1 LPPLPAPADNAA
13 MESESNRKRRF
24 QFSLRTLLIIVA
36 VAAGLFAIW
45 SRTSALEA
53 AGCAVSGLAIW
64 AALRWRFMAQLG
76 LLARLFVL
84 AIGLTGLW
92 FVAVEE
98 SVYVDQCPDCHYL
111 ALVAQYKIVGVVVSE
126 KTYHNSRSLIEQ
138 AASCLGVS
146 CFHPHIER
154 WQKHRWWG
162 LLICRCP
169 CWNGT
174 LNLVGDQS
182 PEFVEAL
189 GQALRRQ
196 EKQNPNLAAEF
207 KERVLEKHDMVYW
220 RQLIQL
226 VDTDPAMQQYENA
239 KNNSE

>member
-1 LPPLPAPADNAA
+1 MDAEPLK
-13 MESESNRKRRF
+13 RKRRRF
-24 QFSLRTLLIIVA
+24 QFSLRTVLIIVA

-45 SRTSALEA
+45 SRTSTFESRRM
-53 AGCAVSGLAIW
+53 AVSGLAIW
-64 AALRWRFMAQLG
+64 AALSSRFLARLG
-76 LLARLFVL
+76 LLARLPVL
-84 AIGLTGLW
+84 ATGLTGLW

-98 SVYVDQCPDCHYL
+98 SVYVDQCPDCGYL
-111 ALVAQYKIVGVVVSE
+111 AFVAQHKIVGVVVSE
-126 KTYHNSRSLIEQ
+126 KTYHNSQSLIEQ

-146 CFHPHIER
+146 CSHPNVDR
-154 WQKHRWWG
+154 WQMHRYWG

-182 PEFVEAL
+182 PEFVKAL

-220 RQLIQL
+220 RQLMQL
-226 VDTDPAMQQYENA
+226 VEADSAMQQYENA
-239 KNNSE
+239 HHSE

>member
-1 LPPLPAPADNAA
+1 MGA
-13 MESESNRKRRF
+13 MEAEPLTRKRRPF
-24 QFSLRTLLIIVA
+24 QFSLLTLLIIVA
-36 VAAGLFAIW
+36 AAAGLFAIW
-45 SRTSALEA
+45 SRTSDFEA

-64 AALRWRFMAQLG
+64 AAMRLRFLARLG

-98 SVYVDQCPDCHYL
+98 SEYVDTCPDCQYY
-111 ALVAQYKIVGVVVSE
+111 AIVGQYKIVGVVVSE
-126 KTYHNSRSLIEQ
+126 KTYHNSQSLIEQ
-138 AASCLGVS
+138 VASCLGVTCS
-146 CFHPHIER
+146 HSHVER
-154 WQKHRWWG
+154 LHKIRLWG

-169 CWNGT
+169 CINGSR
-174 LNLVGDQS
+174 LIGDQS
-182 PEFVEAL
+182 PEFVEVL

-220 RQLIQL
+220 RQLMQI
-226 VDTDPAMQQYENA
+226 VDADPAMQQYDNA
-239 KNNSE
+239 HHSE